1 MEEIIVRGGKQLE
14 GTVHI
19 EGAKNAVL
27 PILAA
32 TLLAEEGTSTLSNVP
47 ILSDV
52 FTMNQVIR
60 YLNTDVEFNEEAKEI
75 KVNATRQL
83 NVEAPYEYVSKM
95 LSLIHI

>member
-32 TLLAEEGTSTLSNVP
+32 TLFCLLYTSPSP
-47 ILSDV
+47 RD
-52 FTMNQVIR
+52 
-60 YLNTDVEFNEEAKEI
+60 
-75 KVNATRQL
+75 
-83 NVEAPYEYVSKM
+83 
-95 LSLIHI
+95 

>member
-83 NVEAPYEYVSKM
+83 NVEAPM
-95 LSLIHI
+95 NT